1 MITIKPLYNA
11 FEISI
16 PANEK
21 YLHSCYFR
29 IHYNENPS
37 EDVSKFAELGW
48 EVLSIFKENFPSKIE
63 LY

>member
-1 MITIKPLYNA
+1 MIIVKPLYNA

-21 YLHSCYFR
+21 FLHSSYFR
-29 IHYNENPS
+29 IHYNENPP
-37 EDVSKFAELGW
+37 EDVRKFAEISW
-48 EVLSIFKENFPSKIE
+48 EVLSIFKENFPSKFE